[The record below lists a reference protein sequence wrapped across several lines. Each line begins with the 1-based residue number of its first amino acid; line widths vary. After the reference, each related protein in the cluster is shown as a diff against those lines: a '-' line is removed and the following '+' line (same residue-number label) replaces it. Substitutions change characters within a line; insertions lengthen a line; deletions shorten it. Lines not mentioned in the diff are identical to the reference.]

1 MEAPVPSPAD
11 KSERRSR
18 GRPRDASTDERILTA
33 TAALLRRKGFEQMTV
48 DEVATEANVGKA
60 TIYRRWPSK
69 DDLAVATMHRLY
81 ATEIAEVDTGSLHGD
96 VTESCRL
103 VLAWIGSP
111 EGAAYHKMSIKES
124 MRDDRIAALYRDATE
139 RAEDWARQMYVR
151 AAERGELRDDVDL
164 NYPVQWLGG
173 LLATRAITGRSF
185 PTEDEIP
192 ELVEFTLRGILRY
205 DRQH

>member
-1 MEAPVPSPAD
+1 MPSPAD
-11 KSERRSR
+11 ESERRSR
-18 GRPRDASTDERILTA
+18 GRPRDPSTDERILTA

-69 DDLAVATMHRLY
+69 DDLAVAAMHRFY
-81 ATEIAEVDTGSLHGD
+81 AIEIPEVDTGTLHGD
-96 VTESCRL
+96 LSESFRL
-103 VLAWIGSP
+103 VLAWIRSP
-111 EGAAYHKMSIKES
+111 EGAAYQKMSIRES
-124 MRDDRIAALYRDATE
+124 MRDDRIAALYRVATE
-139 RAEDWARQMYVR
+139 RAEDCARQMYVR

-173 LLATRAITGRSF
+173 LLAARAITGRSF

-192 ELVEFTLRGILRY
+192 RLVEFALLGILQHG
-205 DRQH
+205 RQEH